1 MRSVRAF
8 TGMVGVAALV
18 ALVPSARASVCQA
31 PPGRSAIV
39 EYCETIPGAKKV
51 HRSHSPVPASTR
63 RALEKAGP
71 AGAAVLQLADDGT
84 RAKKRKRHVRAA
96 PPRPPAAVSGLSFS
110 LGRVGSVGSLLIWVL
125 VAVAVVLAAAA
136 LLRWRRRASAA

>member
-39 EYCETIPGAKKV
+39 EYCETVPSAKKTQ
-51 HRSHSPVPASTR
+51 RSHSPVPASTQ

-71 AGAAVLQLADDGT
+71 AGAAVLQLADSGT
-84 RAKKRKRHVRAA
+84 RKKRHARPVAS
-96 PPRPPAAVSGLSFS
+96 RPPSAVSGLSFS
-110 LGRVGSVGSLLIWVL
+110 LGRVGSVGSLLLWIL
-125 VAVAVVLAAAA
+125 VAVAVVLAVAS
-136 LLRWRRRASAA
+136 LVRWRRRASAG